1 MLKFCK
7 TPEPYPSCDCD
18 SVAEGAANCVVP
30 SKPGVPKLKLI
41 VSCGCA
47 PPAKSNL
54 AVAPGPPGSGDVVV
68 TVSRAPSLVN
78 VNVPDP
84 TTTRS
89 VPVWPASSLPRVPV
103 NQFQLLSAVF

>member
-7 TPEPYPSCDCD
+7 TPEPSPSCDCNRVD
-18 SVAEGAANCVVP
+18 EGAANCVVP

-41 VSCGCA
+41 VCPGCA
-47 PPAKSNL
+47 PPAKLNV
-54 AVAPGPPGSGDVVV
+54 AVAPGPPGGGNVVL
-68 TVSRAPSLVN
+68 TVLRAPSLVN

-84 TTTRS
+84 TTTKE
-89 VPVWPASSLPRVPV
+89 VPGGPASSLARVPV